1 MLLLENIST
10 ESFYRVEGYF
20 QGIKK
25 AFTFSR
31 LLFVLNFH
39 LTIMYPVLGWLS
51 SLSSVKLVRLFGCVD
66 AVLEQHFSRVSI
78 VRDVIQ

>member
-20 QGIKK
+20 QGIKN

-51 SLSSVKLVRLFGCVD
+51 SLSSVEVMGLSGCVD
-66 AVLEQHFSRVSI
+66 AVLKQYFRRVSI
-78 VRDVIQ
+78 VSNVIQ